1 MRNCSGIVPC
11 LHENVVRKA
20 SFIVSIVS
28 IDIQDST
35 ELDKYAY
42 GTIRKLPYLKLNKLA
57 VFLLASSKRNRH
69 VQ

>member
-1 MRNCSGIVPC
+1 MFAMRNCSGIVPC
-11 LHENVVRKA
+11 LREDVVSKA

-42 GTIRKLPYLKLNKLA
+42 GTIR
-57 VFLLASSKRNRH
+57 SSPI
-69 VQ
+69 